1 MNILILSQFFSTT
14 KGGGEYVFN
23 TLTKSLAK
31 HNHRIWVITNKIKN
45 ENYEEIQNVHYVFVP
60 PLIEYKGGLPPTFS
74 ENIRYVFAALRKG
87 LSIINKEKIDL
98 IHSNNFSPALTG
110 SILSSLT
117 STPHL
122 TTVHDVFSLCGKDYW
137 KKWGEQNDVS
147 RLNVLLAPFFEKL
160 IIKLKHK
167 ATHTVSN
174 ATKEDLIQ
182 FGEKKPIYVIPN
194 SIEIKDFKTQEKN
207 PLQFIYIGRLVFYK
221 NIEVIIKAIKIVTKT
236 YPNIKLTIVGD
247 GPQKAILKKIVNRL
261 NLEENVIFTGFV
273 SANKKMELLSSSQ
286 ALLFPS
292 VCEGFGLVLLEAFS
306 VKIPVLV
313 SNVKPLSEIVSDEVT
328 GYVIPPYDEVQW
340 AQKIKKVIENQELV
354 FKMGSNGKK
363 LLEEKYDLEQ
373 TYTKIIDMYQKVMD
387 KSDR

>member
-14 KGGGEYVFN
+14 KGGGEYVFSM
-23 TLTKSLAK
+23 LTRSLAK
-31 HNHRIWVITNKIKN
+31 NGNNVWVITNKIKT
-45 ENYEEIQNVHYVFVP
+45 ESYEEIQNVYYVFVP
-60 PLIEYKGGLPPTFS
+60 PVIEYKGGLPPTFS

-87 LSIINKEKIDL
+87 LSIINKEKIEL

-137 KKWGEQNDVS
+137 KKWGKQNGVS

-194 SIEIKDFKTQEKN
+194 SIEIKEYKTQEKN
-207 PLQFIYIGRLVFYK
+207 SLQFIYIGRLVFYK
-221 NIEVIIKAIKIVTKT
+221 NIEVIIKAIKIVKETH
-236 YPNIKLTIVGD
+236 PNIKLAIVGD
-247 GPQKAILKKIVNRL
+247 GPQKEILEKMVDKL
-261 NLEENVIFTGFV
+261 NLEENIIFTGFV
-273 SANKKMELLSSSQ
+273 STSRKMELLSSSQ

-306 VKIPVLV
+306 VKIPALV
-313 SNVKPLSEIVSDEVT
+313 SNVRPLSDIVSDSIT
-328 GYVIPPYDEVQW
+328 GYVIPPYDEVEW
-340 AQKIKKVIENQELV
+340 AEKIKKIIENRELA
-354 FKMGSNGKK
+354 FKMGSNGRK
-363 LLEEKYDLEQ
+363 LLEEKYSLEQ

-387 KSDR
+387 KSD